1 MLLNI
6 LLTTF
11 VTAFVAIVILGHVLL
26 VTALWPNAL
35 GKRRESHANTLA
47 EIGQHA
53 RQPN

>member
-26 VTALWPNAL
+26 VTALWPNL
-35 GKRRESHANTLA
+35 GKRRESHANTRA